1 MEVMPPINFALIPLD
16 YGDKHGDS
24 SSQAGDL
31 KQDQEEVTK
40 ELLSRRDSNGSTG
53 YSTCSSA
60 ELLPLSQHSSTG
72 RSSCPVSPETTE
84 DKNSS
89 LEEEEEGGHSEEKGV
104 TAYSNVDEARSPCE
118 GSESKNEVTESRL
131 DRHHLGEAAT
141 EAALRCHSAG
151 FRGQLTGNNSGG
163 GSGTLLDNLRRGS
176 NGYHSREETEQR
188 LVTSPNSLG
197 EAITLVI
204 QGLEA
209 NIACLKADHVRVVER
224 LRAEQEARFVAFS
237 HDQEE
242 TLLRISENIVQT
254 ELETRRIKEEA
265 ERNVDSLRASLEEV
279 SAGRQEDTGRE
290 AEEEIQEEMTDKEE
304 RGMVQDKKMEI
315 DREEDKENEKMTDTS
330 TFTPEVSPR
339 HSFLIQDL
347 TSNIDKISLE
357 NKSAVGQLLG
367 NLERAKREN
376 DDILHHHNQAIEQL
390 RLSHEAAFEHLRCE
404 LEKVKDLNEILQ
416 SDAKEQEEARL
427 ENLTGLT
434 AKLEAQ
440 EAALRSLEDTV
451 VALSGQT
458 ASVASDIRR
467 AQSESLSGL
476 RAEVVS
482 QIGVASQMA
491 ASMEVSLNERL
502 EGLQAILG
510 NETTT
515 NRAKLEELREAL
527 DGIGVDME
535 EKIASTTSQLM
546 KHMQSE
552 MTTRLSSQGGG
563 GIDHELAMVKELL
576 DTLSKGGI
584 FILFFKLVE
593 N

>member
-1 MEVMPPINFALIPLD
+1 ME
-16 YGDKHGDS
+16 
-24 SSQAGDL
+24 
-31 KQDQEEVTK
+31 
-40 ELLSRRDSNGSTG
+40 
-53 YSTCSSA
+53 
-60 ELLPLSQHSSTG
+60 
-72 RSSCPVSPETTE
+72 
-84 DKNSS
+84 
-89 LEEEEEGGHSEEKGV
+89 
-104 TAYSNVDEARSPCE
+104 
-118 GSESKNEVTESRL
+118 
-131 DRHHLGEAAT
+131 
-141 EAALRCHSAG
+141 
-151 FRGQLTGNNSGG
+151 
-163 GSGTLLDNLRRGS
+163 
-176 NGYHSREETEQR
+176 
-188 LVTSPNSLG
+188 
-197 EAITLVI
+197 
-204 QGLEA
+204 
-209 NIACLKADHVRVVER
+209 
-224 LRAEQEARFVAFS
+224 
-237 HDQEE
+237 
-242 TLLRISENIVQT
+242 
-254 ELETRRIKEEA
+254 
-265 ERNVDSLRASLEEV
+265 
-279 SAGRQEDTGRE
+279 
-290 AEEEIQEEMTDKEE
+290 
-304 RGMVQDKKMEI
+304 QDKKMGI
-315 DREEDKENEKMTDTS
+315 DRAEDKENEKMTDTS

-376 DDILHHHNQAIEQL
+376 DDILHRHNQAIEQL

-552 MTTRLSSQGGG
+552 MTTRLSSQVGG
-563 GIDHELAMVKELL
+563 GIDQELAMVKELL